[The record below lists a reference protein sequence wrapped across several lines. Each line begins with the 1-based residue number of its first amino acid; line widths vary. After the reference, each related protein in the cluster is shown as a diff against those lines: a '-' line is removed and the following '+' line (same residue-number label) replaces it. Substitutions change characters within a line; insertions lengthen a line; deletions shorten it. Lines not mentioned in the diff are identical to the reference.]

1 MTPLARSI
9 KFAQCSAKLRKIDLV
24 FLELLEF
31 GALLYVIARMIIFA
45 LVFAVVGSV
54 LLTCFIVRRGGTRKS
69 GEKVK

>member
-1 MTPLARSI
+1 MI
-9 KFAQCSAKLRKIDLV
+9 
-24 FLELLEF
+24 FLEFLEF

-45 LVFAVVGSV
+45 LVFAVVGFV